1 MVVHDLLQP
10 IQLLIASLQQG
21 PQFRNGEVLVYSIIV
36 LLLLLHWGPLIAEVI
51 VLAPQTDGLLHH
63 LVHSSVCP
71 MRDSKRSCSLNIVIT
86 PHCASL
92 VLSRASSRSFVAHPP
107 WTSI

>member
-51 VLAPQTDGLLHH
+51 VLTPQTDGLLHH

-71 MRDSKRSCSLNIVIT
+71 MSVGL
-86 PHCASL
+86 
-92 VLSRASSRSFVAHPP
+92 
-107 WTSI
+107 